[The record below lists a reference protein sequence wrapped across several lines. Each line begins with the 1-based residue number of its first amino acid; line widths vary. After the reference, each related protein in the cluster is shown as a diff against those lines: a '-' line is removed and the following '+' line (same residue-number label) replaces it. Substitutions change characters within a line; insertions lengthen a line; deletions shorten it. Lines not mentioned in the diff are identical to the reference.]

1 MFYEIS
7 NYSKSISYFYIID
20 LVSEE
25 NEDLINNLGDLVLY
39 VCMYLSKE
47 AQILLSWVS
56 RNKALFTFQNI

>member
-20 LVSEE
+20 LVTEE
-25 NEDLINNLGDLVLY
+25 NEDLTNNLGDLVLY